1 MSSNFHHVA
10 FILLIPIL
18 MLSLFPRIQRYCN
31 VSSPLFRFLYFEYN
45 EIHAVDPGTLDSMPS
60 LQLLFLNANL
70 LRSLPL
76 GVFSGVNLAR
86 LNLRNNHLLHLPM
99 EGVLE
104 HLTGLVQVGA
114 NLRPHLIWMVEGV
127 HGAGGGC
134 LNKLFW
140 AANMVCKWVRFLAL
154 SFQLAQ

>member
-1 MSSNFHHVA
+1 
-10 FILLIPIL
+10 
-18 MLSLFPRIQRYCN
+18 
-31 VSSPLFRFLYFEYN
+31 
-45 EIHAVDPGTLDSMPS
+45 MPS

-86 LNLRNNHLLHLPM
+86 LNLRNNHFLQLPT

-114 NLRPHLIWMVEGV
+114 NLKLYLMSDLGGISADWVPTCACVNESDTWHEPKCILSSDRG
-127 HGAGGGC
+127 GA
-134 LNKLFW
+134 LNGKY
-140 AANMVCKWVRFLAL
+140 
-154 SFQLAQ
+154 

>member
-1 MSSNFHHVA
+1 MPHLSSHFHSSSSENMHVSTETA
-10 FILLIPIL
+10 TLSFALL
-18 MLSLFPRIQRYCN
+18 RY
-31 VSSPLFRFLYFEYN
+31 LYFEYN
-45 EIHAVDPGTLDSMPS
+45 EIREVDPGAFDSMPS

-86 LNLRNNHLLHLPM
+86 LNLRNNHFLQLPV

-114 NLRPHLIWMVEGV
+114 HARL
-127 HGAGGGC
+127 GAIFTKPFAG
-134 LNKLFW
+134 
-140 AANMVCKWVRFLAL
+140 AL
-154 SFQLAQ
+154 MQLCA